1 MATIVT
7 NLSNIVVF
15 FIVFIIPL
23 WLFLH
28 YTTRTKAAKLS
39 SDDKAR
45 IEVLQQQTQQ
55 LVERVEILETILDDK
70 VPDWRQQDED

>member
-28 YTTRTKAAKLS
+28 YTMRTKAAKLS

-45 IEVLQQQTQQ
+45 IEVLQQQAQQ
-55 LVERVEILETILDDK
+55 LAERVVILETILDEI
-70 VPDWRQQDED
+70 VPDWKQQNED